1 MHHKHI
7 INHHAVSYSRTAPFP
22 YELRCKAGPGDN
34 ERRARWKQ
42 GRISSI
48 STENYLQF
56 FSHFSSLFQLAC
68 AQCRAALKPM
78 GCSLVPF
85 PKAYHGSLLMAET
98 GLDLFCGFMGSLTFS
113 PFMGVWLPQAFHCS
127 TKRLFFSLSQKWYSR
142 YKRYSKSLKQ
152 LHFPSCDYSMTKQGI
167 EEVISDI
174 Q

>member
-1 MHHKHI
+1 MNFDARRDPETTSAVRAGNRDASAVLAQRI
-7 INHHAVSYSRTAPFP
+7 IYSF
-22 YELRCKAGPGDN
+22 
-34 ERRARWKQ
+34 
-42 GRISSI
+42 S
-48 STENYLQF
+48 
-56 FSHFSSLFQLAC
+56 SHFSALFQLAC